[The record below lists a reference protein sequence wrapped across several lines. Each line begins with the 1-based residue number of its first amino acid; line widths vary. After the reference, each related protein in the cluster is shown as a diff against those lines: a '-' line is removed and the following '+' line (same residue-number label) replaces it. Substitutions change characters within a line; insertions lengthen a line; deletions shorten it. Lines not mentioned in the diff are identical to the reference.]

1 MNRTISAVSVSALL
15 LAGCATAAPPPP
27 LPFGLSAGDVATGFI
42 MAVESCTS
50 AAETGRTLGQL
61 SSYRI
66 IPDST
71 RGAARA
77 PKPGYKAWAPSLGMG
92 VVEIEEGP
100 GACDVSAYGAVVEN
114 TLNVV
119 AAGLRDKGYAQQ
131 SAQPSAPKSFL
142 HDLTTKTANG
152 RIVKV
157 ILMGNEPS
165 GAAGAS
171 PHSTLMAHVMV
182 TAP

>member
-1 MNRTISAVSVSALL
+1 MNRAISVSVSALL
-15 LAGCATAAPPPP
+15 FAACATAEPPPQ
-27 LPFGLSAGDVATGFI
+27 LPFGLSSGDVATGFI
-42 MAVESCTS
+42 MAVESCTQ
-50 AAETGRTLGQL
+50 AAETGRTIGQL

-66 IPDST
+66 IPDTT

-100 GACDVSAYGAVVEN
+100 GECDVSAYGAVVEN

-119 AAGLRDKGYAQQ
+119 AAGLREKGYALQP
-131 SAQPSAPKSFL
+131 AQPAPPKSFF
-142 HDLTTKTANG
+142 HDLTTKTATG
-152 RIVKV
+152 RTVKV

-171 PHSTLMAHVMV
+171 PFSMLMAHVMV

>member
-119 AAGLRDKGYAQQ
+119 AVPPLTKKTLLAMVLNTMAMLPPVPGLIPLDGTTPLLSTVIVQ
-131 SAQPSAPKSFL
+131 SVLNCAPL
-142 HDLTTKTANG
+142 
-152 RIVKV
+152 I
-157 ILMGNEPS
+157 
-165 GAAGAS
+165 
-171 PHSTLMAHVMV
+171 
-182 TAP
+182 

>member
-1 MNRTISAVSVSALL
+1 MKRAISVSAMALL
-15 LAGCATAAPPPP
+15 IAACATAEPPPS

-50 AAETGRTLGQL
+50 AAETGRTIGQL

-66 IPDST
+66 IPDTT

-77 PKPGYKAWAPSLGMG
+77 PKPGYTAWAPSLGMG

-100 GACDVSAYGAVVEN
+100 GACDVSAYGAVVDN

-119 AAGLRDKGYAQQ
+119 AAGLREKGYALQP
-131 SAQPSAPKSFL
+131 AQPSPPKSFF

-152 RIVKV
+152 RTVKV

-171 PHSTLMAHVMV
+171 PFSTLMAHVMV
-182 TAP
+182 AAP